1 MIAPKVMLADSDSRL
16 LRSLSVFLESKG
28 YEVLTAEN
36 GVDAVALVNRRHP
49 DLAVLNVSLGNL
61 SGVEV
66 CAQMKKD
73 AETADIPVLMMDER
87 PDRATVVRAAKA
99 GASDFIVRTGISASQ
114 LTHRIEKLL
123 PDPADDG
130 PPPAVIAAGTHPS
143 GPDENDFARIERKLD
158 RAGEAKALPFLASEI
173 LAITADRGSSARD
186 LAGLIERDQAVT
198 AKLLRLANSSMYGG
212 AGKTTS
218 VSQAVA
224 KMGFR
229 GVREMVFGMCVIEDY
244 GSSDGAH
251 LDRIA
256 FWRHSIA
263 VAALADLLLGTSS
276 DGDHGDALIAG
287 LLHDIGKAVAD
298 DVLPD
303 LYGQVLQ
310 HASDERVPLRT
321 AEAEILGADHVAIGM
336 RVGSKWRLPD
346 RILGAVAHHHK
357 DWREIASLPA
367 KFDPNLVGVI
377 KLADILVRAI
387 GHGDSGEDH
396 IEPVTDE
403 AIEGL
408 GLTSSEVRRA
418 LGSLGDRVRGLEEVF
433 VLYEEADLHRPETP
447 DTEGERLLLLA
458 PGAALDPVETMLGSW
473 GYEVQRS
480 GALPEDLTERPP
492 RAVVFEDQMIGLALE
507 VAKVFRGRSEC
518 PQLVG
523 IGDDLDDA
531 AVGLEGLE
539 LLQRPFSRSRMME
552 VLGFAAKQAA
562 S

>member
-1 MIAPKVMLADSDSRL
+1 MLADSDSRL

-28 YEVLTAEN
+28 YEVLTAED
-36 GVDAVALVNRRHP
+36 GIDAVALANRQRP
-49 DLAVLNVSLGNL
+49 DVAVLNVGLGSL
-61 SGVEV
+61 SGVQV
-66 CAQMKKD
+66 CARLKKD

-87 PDRATVVRAAKA
+87 PDRATVVRAARA

-114 LTHRIEKLL
+114 LIQRIEKLL
-123 PDPADDG
+123 SEEDECRPAPEG
-130 PPPAVIAAGTHPS
+130 AAAEEAEVETHPS
-143 GPDENDFARIERKLD
+143 GPGERTVAQIEHKLD

-173 LAITADRGSSARD
+173 LAITADRGSNARD
-186 LAGLIERDQAVT
+186 LAGLVERDPAIA

-212 AGKTTS
+212 SGKTTS

-229 GVREMVFGMCVIEDY
+229 GVREMVLGMCVIEDY
-244 GSSDGAH
+244 GGSDDGH

-263 VAALADLLLGTSS
+263 VAALAELLLGGAS
-276 DGDHGDALIAG
+276 DDDGGALIAG

-310 HASDERVPLRT
+310 RAREGRVPLRT
-321 AEAEILGADHVAIGM
+321 AEAEVLGVDHVSIGM
-336 RVGSKWRLPD
+336 RVGLKWRLPD
-346 RILGAVAHHHK
+346 RILGAVAHHHD
-357 DWREIASLPA
+357 DWQDIAGLPA
-367 KFDPNLVGVI
+367 KFDPQLVGVI
-377 KLADILVRAI
+377 KLADILVRAA
-387 GHGDSGEDH
+387 GHGDSGEDF
-396 IEPVTDE
+396 IEPVADE
-403 AIEGL
+403 VLDPL
-408 GLTSSEVRRA
+408 GLTRSKVRRA
-418 LGSLGDRVRGLEEVF
+418 LASLADRVRGLEQVF
-433 VLYEEADLHRPETP
+433 ALYEEPGLYRPETP
-447 DTEGERLLLLA
+447 DAEGERLLLLA
-458 PGAALDPVETMLGSW
+458 PGSALDPVETMLGSW

-492 RAVVFEDQMIGLALE
+492 RAVVFEDQMIGLAPE

-523 IGDDLDDA
+523 VGDDPDNG

-539 LLQRPFSRSRMME
+539 LLPMPFSRSRMLE
-552 VLGFAAKQAA
+552 ALGLAVKQQV